1 MAKSTFSAFLSLIR
15 THVKVFRNTE
25 LQAII
30 QIPEK
35 VQSFSIT
42 QGNSS
47 KSEEWILLVGSSTGK
62 IYRTNDLEYRT
73 QLKQAH
79 LEYQTSL
86 ENQQIFTDLLD
97 PQASDIKD
105 IDNTKGPV
113 IVSPESFVHILSSA
127 HVLLSLKSPILDL
140 CQTLGFI
147 FAVIKDDDS
156 VKVESFSSDISSKLA
171 SPLTFHVLQKRSC
184 IQNTQNVF
192 HLYILTCDLIQSP
205 NQERSGTT
213 IDLSNELFKSI
224 GGEEVTL
231 CNSPLL
237 LLTSDE
243 GSVYFSALSPHLSS
257 HEQCNFSLLYPTSK
271 PIKNVQSSRIALREK
286 TNPGP
291 DSALDW
297 KVINGLVICSS
308 NGDSAVLTCDKKY
321 GAQYVPFTVP
331 CSINDV
337 KIVGTK
343 MYISSGEDL
352 LVADFTLLEKDD
364 KYYVEMDKM
373 TSLKFA
379 GALKIHCVLDTSLVE
394 ETVSHILCGTESG
407 RVSEIDVGLRLK
419 QPATQRT
426 QEQGRHIKELL
437 TAIENCQLQ
446 IQRLT
451 CKEDRQ
457 KEFISQLNVASYLM
471 NSERLFQCEYSV
483 LQKVKEGG
491 FFLALKATN
500 QSGVKLS
507 CDWSLLVNV
516 HQTYKHKTSS
526 GSEKMNMGLNPNE
539 CVHIQVDLPSQDVKV
554 HYKVTVALCLHYP
567 VDLVDLPVPSK
578 DSFLSILID
587 QKTTDILHFLFDEKC
602 LHRKT
607 FQTGFNLHAAIT
619 EAALRRPVSSPLS
632 DTVPPNRE
640 DTPYHM
646 NLFRSATLL
655 QKTEISV
662 HGQDMDAVLR
672 FLTQPCQQP
681 VNIENHEAKLV
692 DPTGEPVKISIQV
705 FDTDTGIS
713 MLKLTIISR
722 EISLAAAVRE
732 AISRYLQIT
741 DKALVDEH
749 IPKEYLLKGTLPSSD
764 LSSALISSV
773 TKGDVVNVYR
783 RLRCGH
789 AE

>member
-1 MAKSTFSAFLSLIR
+1 MIYIGYNFFSLDR
-15 THVKVFRNTE
+15 
-25 LQAII
+25 
-30 QIPEK
+30 
-35 VQSFSIT
+35 
-42 QGNSS
+42 
-47 KSEEWILLVGSSTGK
+47 
-62 IYRTNDLEYRT
+62 
-73 QLKQAH
+73 
-79 LEYQTSL
+79 YQTSL

-105 IDNTKGPV
+105 IDNTETPV

-140 CQTLGFI
+140 CQTLGFV

-171 SPLTFHVLQKRSC
+171 SPLTVHVLQKRSC

-205 NQERSGTT
+205 NQERSSTT

-257 HEQCNFSLLYPTSK
+257 HGQCNFSLLYPTSK
-271 PIKNVQSSRIALREK
+271 PIKNIQSSRIALREK

-291 DSALDW
+291 DSALDR

-308 NGDSAVLTCDKKY
+308 NGDSTVLTCDKKY

-343 MYISSGEDL
+343 MYVSSGEDL
-352 LVADFTLLEKDD
+352 LVADFALLEKDD

-373 TSLKFA
+373 TSMKFA

-394 ETVSHILCGTESG
+394 GRYLWSCIFVPGKYCMYFYMIQTIRDIIYVHVSNRSFSDQRRKYLILLISETVSHILCGTESG

-426 QEQGRHIKELL
+426 QEQGQHIKELL

-483 LQKVKEGG
+483 LQKVKGG
-491 FFLALKATN
+491 DFFLALKATN

-516 HQTYKHKTSS
+516 HQTYIHKTSS
-526 GSEKMNMGLNPNE
+526 GSEKLNMGLNPNE

-554 HYKVTVALCLHYP
+554 HYKITVALCLHYP

-587 QKTTDILHFLFDEKC
+587 QKTIDILHFLFDEKC

-607 FQTGFNLHAAIT
+607 FQTGFNLHAAVT

-655 QKTEISV
+655 QKPEISV
-662 HGQDMDAVLR
+662 HGQGDLYTLVL
-672 FLTQPCQQP
+672 
-681 VNIENHEAKLV
+681 N
-692 DPTGEPVKISIQV
+692 G
-705 FDTDTGIS
+705 
-713 MLKLTIISR
+713 
-722 EISLAAAVRE
+722 
-732 AISRYLQIT
+732 
-741 DKALVDEH
+741 
-749 IPKEYLLKGTLPSSD
+749 SD
-764 LSSALISSV
+764 
-773 TKGDVVNVYR
+773 
-783 RLRCGH
+783 
-789 AE
+789 

>member
-1 MAKSTFSAFLSLIR
+1 MIYIGYNFFSLDR
-15 THVKVFRNTE
+15 
-25 LQAII
+25 
-30 QIPEK
+30 
-35 VQSFSIT
+35 
-42 QGNSS
+42 
-47 KSEEWILLVGSSTGK
+47 
-62 IYRTNDLEYRT
+62 
-73 QLKQAH
+73 
-79 LEYQTSL
+79 YQTSL

-105 IDNTKGPV
+105 IDNTETPV

-140 CQTLGFI
+140 CQTLGFV

-171 SPLTFHVLQKRSC
+171 SPLTVHVLQKRSC

-231 CNSPLL
+231 SNSPLL

-257 HEQCNFSLLYPTSK
+257 HGQCNFSLLYPTSK
-271 PIKNVQSSRIALREK
+271 PIKNIQSSRIALREK

-291 DSALDW
+291 DSALDR

-308 NGDSAVLTCDKKY
+308 NGDSTVLTCDKKY

-394 ETVSHILCGTESG
+394 GRYLWSCIFVPGKYCMYFYMIQTTRDIIYVHVSNRSFSDQRRKYLILLISETVSHILCGTESG

-483 LQKVKEGG
+483 LQKVKGG
-491 FFLALKATN
+491 DFFLALKATN

-516 HQTYKHKTSS
+516 HQTYIHKTSS
-526 GSEKMNMGLNPNE
+526 GSEKLNMGLNPNE

-554 HYKVTVALCLHYP
+554 HYKITVALCLHYP

-587 QKTTDILHFLFDEKC
+587 QKTIDILHFLFDEKC

-607 FQTGFNLHAAIT
+607 FQTGFNLHAAVT

-655 QKTEISV
+655 QKPEISV
-662 HGQDMDAVLR
+662 HGQGDLYTLVL
-672 FLTQPCQQP
+672 
-681 VNIENHEAKLV
+681 N
-692 DPTGEPVKISIQV
+692 G
-705 FDTDTGIS
+705 
-713 MLKLTIISR
+713 
-722 EISLAAAVRE
+722 
-732 AISRYLQIT
+732 
-741 DKALVDEH
+741 
-749 IPKEYLLKGTLPSSD
+749 SD
-764 LSSALISSV
+764 
-773 TKGDVVNVYR
+773 
-783 RLRCGH
+783 
-789 AE
+789 

>member
-1 MAKSTFSAFLSLIR
+1 MENVDYSHAGNAK
-15 THVKVFRNTE
+15 
-25 LQAII
+25 
-30 QIPEK
+30 
-35 VQSFSIT
+35 
-42 QGNSS
+42 
-47 KSEEWILLVGSSTGK
+47 
-62 IYRTNDLEYRT
+62 
-73 QLKQAH
+73 
-79 LEYQTSL
+79 
-86 ENQQIFTDLLD
+86 
-97 PQASDIKD
+97 
-105 IDNTKGPV
+105 
-113 IVSPESFVHILSSA
+113 
-127 HVLLSLKSPILDL
+127 
-140 CQTLGFI
+140 
-147 FAVIKDDDS
+147 
-156 VKVESFSSDISSKLA
+156 
-171 SPLTFHVLQKRSC
+171 
-184 IQNTQNVF
+184 
-192 HLYILTCDLIQSP
+192 
-205 NQERSGTT
+205 
-213 IDLSNELFKSI
+213 
-224 GGEEVTL
+224 
-231 CNSPLL
+231 
-237 LLTSDE
+237 SDE

-257 HEQCNFSLLYPTSK
+257 HGQCNFSLLYPTSK
-271 PIKNVQSSRIALREK
+271 PIKNIQSSRIALREK

-291 DSALDW
+291 DSALDR

-308 NGDSAVLTCDKKY
+308 NGDSTVLTCDKKY

-343 MYISSGEDL
+343 MYVSSGEDL
-352 LVADFTLLEKDD
+352 LVADFALLEKDD

-457 KEFISQLNVASYLM
+457 KEFISQLNVALYLM

-483 LQKVKEGG
+483 LQKVK
-491 FFLALKATN
+491 
-500 QSGVKLS
+500 
-507 CDWSLLVNV
+507 
-516 HQTYKHKTSS
+516 
-526 GSEKMNMGLNPNE
+526 
-539 CVHIQVDLPSQDVKV
+539 
-554 HYKVTVALCLHYP
+554 
-567 VDLVDLPVPSK
+567 
-578 DSFLSILID
+578 
-587 QKTTDILHFLFDEKC
+587 
-602 LHRKT
+602 
-607 FQTGFNLHAAIT
+607 
-619 EAALRRPVSSPLS
+619 
-632 DTVPPNRE
+632 
-640 DTPYHM
+640 
-646 NLFRSATLL
+646 
-655 QKTEISV
+655 
-662 HGQDMDAVLR
+662 DMDAVLR

-692 DPTGEPVKISIQV
+692 DTTGEPVKISIQML
-705 FDTDTGIS
+705 DTDTGIS
-713 MLKLTIISR
+713 MLKLIIISR
-722 EISLAAAVRE
+722 EITLAAAVRE

-749 IPKEYLLKGTLPSSD
+749 IPKEYLLKGTLSSSD